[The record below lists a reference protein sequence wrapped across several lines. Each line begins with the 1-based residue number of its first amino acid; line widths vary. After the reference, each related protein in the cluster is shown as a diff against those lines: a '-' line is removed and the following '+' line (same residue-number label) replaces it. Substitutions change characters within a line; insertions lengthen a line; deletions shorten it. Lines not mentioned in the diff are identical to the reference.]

1 MENKEGSK
9 KLKAASFS
17 IYVNIFLIIL
27 KLIVS
32 IMTNSLAILAE
43 LFHSLFDMLASVF
56 AYLGIKKA
64 EEPADKTHHF
74 GHEKVENISSLAQT
88 LLIVITSIFII
99 YEAIKRIYHPQKIE
113 TGYLGI
119 IVMLITIAV
128 DFFISKYLH
137 KASSD
142 HGSVALE
149 ADAYH
154 FTTDLWGA
162 ISVLVGLFFVY
173 MGFPIF
179 DSIAAI
185 IVALIMLYISYKL
198 GMKAMHALTDGCPE
212 DEIME
217 KISHTIKNTKGVLSF
232 HKLRVRHAGSK
243 LLVNMD
249 IQVDK
254 KMTIKKAHDVSHRV
268 KERLKKEIRQ
278 IKDVTIHI
286 EPEE

>member
-198 GMKAMHALTDGCPE
+198 GMKAMHALTDGCP
-212 DEIME
+212 DDLIME